1 MPTTS
6 IVVLLLIT
14 LSFAHFS
21 QAQAQTP
28 LPTQT
33 QLKKILVLNKS
44 QGGTGMYLESRR
56 DMLRALNELALTH
69 GFAIDSIGQNDGE
82 EKTAEAFSASNLT
95 QYQAV
100 LCACYDDGNAF
111 LDSTSQ
117 TNVENYVYQGG
128 TLVAIFAASGFVWNW
143 PWYTTSLVQ
152 IFYGPAG
159 NNQPRVDLV
168 HDSEG
173 ITEGSETS
181 RIFEG
186 LTAPK
191 QFLDMFISFKA
202 SPRDTPGVT
211 ILVTIDES
219 TSTKTIDAPMGA
231 DHPVVWV
238 KSVGKGKVIH
248 NSLGHSWSTSNVY
261 TQADGYLTKLTWG
274 LLRYAA
280 GDFKASVACVSR
292 PSREAHSSRAAA
304 AKINRLSITP
314 ISTAEE
320 IFSVEFKDAMGRAVR
335 AQLDE
340 RPLQPQILITIP

>member
-44 QGGTGMYLESRR
+44 QGGTGMYLESRH
-56 DMLRALNELALTH
+56 DMMRALASLASTYR
-69 GFAIDSIGQNDGE
+69 FEIDSISQNDGW
-82 EKTAEAFSASNLT
+82 EKIATSFSASNLV

-100 LCACYDDGNAF
+100 LFAYNDGVDIQ
-111 LDSTSQ
+111 LDSVCKL
-117 TNVENYVYQGG
+117 NVENYVNQGG
-128 TLVAIFAASGFVWNW
+128 SLMAINSASAFVSNW
-143 PWYTTSLVQ
+143 TWYTESLVQ
-152 IFYGPAG
+152 SFYGPHAK
-159 NNQPRVDLV
+159 NQPQIGLV

-173 ITEGSETS
+173 LAAESETS
-181 RIFEG
+181 EIFQG

-191 QFLDMFISFKA
+191 RFVDAFFGFRA
-202 SPRDTPGVT
+202 TPRGIPGVT

-274 LLRYAA
+274 FLRYAA
-280 GDFKASVACVSR
+280 GDFKASVAGVSR

-314 ISTAEE
+314 ISTAKE